1 MNAVFEQELADIK
14 SCLMSAEKAEY
25 QARALRDQNVSGGLC
40 DHEFGLAACEDCE
53 YSEGCQAVQDVRED
67 EVIELFAKAW
77 QGYRQVETRLR
88 KSLHKEES
96 VEGMELLAQ
105 VLLDTHIHPGSGLL
119 TDSDALWE
127 AQYWWLHLYYR
138 TQEVRWLEQAK
149 LCDGM
154 RHAVATSFNE

>member
-1 MNAVFEQELADIK
+1 LNAVFEQELADIK
-14 SCLMSAEKAEY
+14 SCLMSAEKAEQ
-25 QARALRDQNVSGGLC
+25 QARALRDQNVSDGLC

-67 EVIELFAKAW
+67 EVIELFAQAW

-88 KSLHKEES
+88 DCLRKEES
-96 VEGMELLAQ
+96 IEGMALLAQ
-105 VLLDTHIHPGSGLL
+105 VLLDTHIHPGSGLP

-138 TQEVRWLEQAK
+138 TNEQQYFKRAK
-149 LCDGM
+149 LCDGI
-154 RHAVATSFNE
+154 RHATVEMVQV